1 MPLWGLFFQYL
12 EPCTTLH
19 TRRYNVMSW
28 FKNIL
33 FPKMHAFWS
42 LRSAQLP
49 TSSVNICRCKWKRW
63 RRTIPPSWWSPHS
76 ASATSWSTRSD
87 HYMYVSVTKLTP
99 PTISTLKCQK
109 FLFLQFGC
117 ILVFLSG
124 VIFPILFTFVHASLR
139 LRNAKN
145 KVCPFS
151 FWPFL
156 TCYDSE
162 NMFSINDQICKIHT
176 QF

>member
-1 MPLWGLFFQYL
+1 MRTFFYSIRSAVL
-12 EPCTTLH
+12 LCTHAGKMWCHDL
-19 TRRYNVMSW
+19 RIYC
-28 FKNIL
+28 
-33 FPKMHAFWS
+33 FPKLYFWS
-42 LRSAQLP
+42 LSSAQLP